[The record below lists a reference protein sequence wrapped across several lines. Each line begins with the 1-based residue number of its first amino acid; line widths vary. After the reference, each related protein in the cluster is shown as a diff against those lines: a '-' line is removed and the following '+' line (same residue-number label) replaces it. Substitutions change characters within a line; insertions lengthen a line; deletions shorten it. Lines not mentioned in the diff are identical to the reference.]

1 MPISF
6 QKKQDLVKDLS
17 EKIKNSKSV
26 VFVDF
31 TGLAS
36 DAMSSLRRK
45 MRRENIFFKVIKKT
59 LFKKALRVAGL
70 KDAAD
75 NKIPGQLSVAMS
87 SDEIAAAKTVDSFI
101 KDTKTDYLSILGGV
115 LEQKFLT
122 KAEVVSLA
130 KMPGK
135 EELLGRLAGTVQ
147 APVSGFVR
155 VLQGNIRSLVFVL
168 TQIKK

>member
-45 MRRENIFFKVIKKT
+45 MRQENIFFKVIKKT

-101 KDTKTDYLSILGGV
+101 KDTKTDHLSILGGV

-135 EELLGRLAGTVQ
+135 EELLGRLVGTVQ